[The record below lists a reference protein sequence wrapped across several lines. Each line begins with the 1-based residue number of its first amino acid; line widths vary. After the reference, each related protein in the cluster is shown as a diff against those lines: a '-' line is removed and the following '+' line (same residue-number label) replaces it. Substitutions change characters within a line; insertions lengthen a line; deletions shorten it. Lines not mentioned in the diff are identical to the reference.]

1 MHNTYYLVY
10 SGHWDRDKGLD
21 WGRLTLNCLER
32 GNLDIWVTT
41 SSAGNRQTYD
51 WQFKRN
57 GCLPAN
63 NNTTTRK
70 YHILT
75 TPEDSRHVKG
85 VEGSFYRIYPNT
97 IVTTRNTVRSC
108 CGIHKD
114 ANLPGSLGCLVMTPE
129 RFVNFEKA
137 ITRLRNEGLKR
148 IPLQVQY
155 S

>member
-1 MHNTYYLVY
+1 MSHTYYLVY

-21 WGRLTLNCLER
+21 WGRLTLNCTQK
-32 GNLDIWVTT
+32 GNLSIWIAT
-41 SSAGNRQTYD
+41 SSAGSRQTYD

-57 GCLPAN
+57 GALPAN
-63 NNTTTRK
+63 NNTITKR

-85 VEGSFYRIYPNT
+85 VEGSFYRIYPN
-97 IVTTRNTVRSC
+97 IIKTTRGTVRSA

-114 ANLPGSLGCLVMTPE
+114 ANLPGSLGCVVMSAD
-129 RFVNFEKA
+129 RFRDFETQIALLKK
-137 ITRLRNEGLKR
+137 EGIKQ